1 MSPTTCRAMAALLAT
16 LLIWGFFPV
25 YLSFMRHLPVDS
37 VMLQRI
43 LWSAILGWLLVA
55 SRRDWHILTLRQI
68 ACLTLTGFALGGFWF
83 IFIWGVPNHHVLD
96 LSLGN
101 FLAPLLMT
109 AGGVLLFKEKL
120 DRLELTAIACAVI
133 GLLILV
139 FGGDHFPWVA
149 GVVAISFSAYS
160 VMRKHIAV
168 KPSLAFAVEASALLA
183 AAAVYTGFHSEVIHT
198 EQPFDLAL
206 MIGTAVLTV
215 VPMTLYGIA
224 LRGLKMA
231 TVGMVGYLAPS
242 IAFLTGIFYFHEP
255 ISPMRLA
262 AFICVWIGLAIYSYN
277 ARRKN
282 RAALRPIEPSAE
294 LPR

>member
-1 MSPTTCRAMAALLAT
+1 MNLLTCRSLAALIIT
-16 LLIWGFFPV
+16 LLIWGFFPM
-25 YLSFMRHLPVDS
+25 YLHLLNHIPVDT

-55 SRRDWHILTLRQI
+55 LKRDWHRLTVKDVLY
-68 ACLTLTGFALGGFWF
+68 LSLTGFALGGFWF

-109 AGGVLLFKEKL
+109 ACGVLLFKERL
-120 DRLELTAIACAVI
+120 DRLEILAISFAVL
-133 GLLILV
+133 GLCILI

-149 GVVAISFSAYS
+149 GVVALSFSTYS
-160 VMRKHIAV
+160 VLRKRTSV
-168 KPSLAFAVEASALLA
+168 KPSLAFAVEATALLGA
-183 AAAVYTGFHSEVIHT
+183 AGVYSAFHPEVIHT
-198 EQPFDLAL
+198 ERAYDLAL
-206 MIGTAVLTV
+206 MVGTAVLTV

-255 ISPMRLA
+255 ISPLRLT

-277 ARRKN
+277 ARLKN
-282 RAALRPIEPSAE
+282 LAALKP
-294 LPR
+294 L